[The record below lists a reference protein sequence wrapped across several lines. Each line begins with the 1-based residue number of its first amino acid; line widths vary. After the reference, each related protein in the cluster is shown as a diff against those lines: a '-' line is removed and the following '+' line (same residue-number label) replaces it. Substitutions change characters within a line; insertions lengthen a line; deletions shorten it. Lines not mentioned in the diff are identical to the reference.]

1 MSITSDWN
9 PKQKRLKEI
18 IRNKEMFEEAR
29 ELFVSMHYLVHFSDI
44 SRLETPTLM
53 DILFDG
59 LQKNEFAIMPTQKD
73 VTIAWSLWHI
83 TRIED
88 LTINILVNE
97 SDQILNDKWLTKL
110 KTKVT
115 DTANAMTDDE
125 IMDFSKNIDVDAL
138 KDYRNAVGLRSQ
150 EVMKNLTY
158 EDMKRKVKKE
168 SIKKILN
175 EKGVLENPDSIWLLD
190 FWSKKDV
197 AGIILMPITRHQIVH
212 INECLN
218 IKENIRKKKNFY
230 RVN

>member
-18 IRNKEMFEEAR
+18 IRNDEMFEEAR
-29 ELFVSMHYLVHFSDI
+29 ALFVNMHKLVHFSEI
-44 SRLETPTLM
+44 SGLKSPTLM
-53 DILFDG
+53 DILFDS
-59 LQKNEFAIMPTQKD
+59 LHKNELAIMPTQKD

-97 SDQILNDKWLTKL
+97 SDQILNDKWLGKL

-125 IMDFSKNIDVDAL
+125 IMDFSLNIDVDAL
-138 KDYRNAVGLRSQ
+138 KDYRNAVGLRTQ

-158 EDMKRKVKKE
+158 EDMKRKIKKE
-168 SIKKILN
+168 SLNKILN
-175 EKGVLENPDSIWLLD
+175 DKGVLEHPDSIWLLD

-197 AGIILMPITRHQIVH
+197 AGILLMPITRHQIVH

-230 RVN
+230 RIK